1 MFSSLKVIKTERRTS
16 LKNQTLNDLLEI
28 KVEGPPLCQF
38 SADQAIDLWFSD
50 GGIER
55 RWKKR
60 TSSHK
65 KRAQPQEG
73 CSSAI
78 PVESESEDETMWDKW
93 FDQSEDDDQM

>member
-1 MFSSLKVIKTERRTS
+1 M
-16 LKNQTLNDLLEI
+16 NDLLEI
-28 KVEGPPLCQF
+28 KVEGPQLCQF

-55 RWKKR
+55 C
-60 TSSHK
+60 TSSQK

-78 PVESESEDETMWDKW
+78 LVESESDNETMWINGLISLKMRSDECIITL
-93 FDQSEDDDQM
+93 SS

>member
-1 MFSSLKVIKTERRTS
+1 M
-16 LKNQTLNDLLEI
+16 NDLLEI

-38 SADQAIDLWFSD
+38 STDQAIDLWFGD

-55 RWKKR
+55 RWKKC
-60 TSSHK
+60 TSSRK

-78 PVESESEDETMWDKW
+78 LVESESDNETMWINGLISLKMRSDECIITL
-93 FDQSEDDDQM
+93 SS